1 MPVVFNTGE
10 REPRPLFPDQ
20 VIYTSVQKVA
30 DILQIPFPDPVEL
43 TENSGTGGA
52 GFVKI
57 SPADHRLVGFEAGDE
72 VEIAS
77 DASMGETMTIDA
89 IARDGA
95 NVKIT
100 FTGDMTDDHLTG
112 DVATIQSLQS
122 FTNGKRRGVTRKA
135 VETMILRMQDKID
148 NLCNNAWRPMLQSA
162 EYLNFDTYKPYRR
175 RYYTD
180 YVGTVPLMFR
190 NVQQIL
196 RLEIWQGQEY
206 REVGT
211 AEARLQILDHSALTT
226 NDYLFLCPGGG
237 GVASL
242 QVGPGSS
249 KWSADFDGVNA
260 AQQLADLIN
269 KDLRRKKDSVV
280 FNPPFTLETSATSSG
295 STAANVHHEF
305 MASANADYGN
315 SKLKITS
322 MNRGEA
328 GETATLGLTNLTA
341 MSATNLHNTP
351 KTGVSATGSSGS
363 GVITL
368 PNTDDLTPYGIICTG
383 TGTAVKCAYY
393 TSKTDTT
400 LSGVTDLASSG
411 CVLGLTGRA
420 ATATITITA
429 FGELNAGD
437 KVNLVA
443 TDGTDYDFT
452 CGDQSSVNRTWE
464 STTSNEAT
472 ATNLMNVINTSS
484 GPSGTRFTATVN
496 GAVVTVTQA
505 TVGAA
510 GNSTVTL
517 TDSGTAGMS
526 KTDFSSGLDI
536 TDTSITQYRLKIDYF
551 GSGTGD
557 EARLRDWWAD
567 YDLGI
572 IYFNNTYPYFQWN
585 SVKCS
590 YVYGERYVE
599 KAIEDIC
606 TKMVA
611 MDLLLS
617 DDRSVLIPEG
627 TQNID
632 LGAKYQ
638 LLKAQ
643 VAETLP
649 RYMEVMTLD

>member
-20 VIYTSVQKVA
+20 VIYSSAQKVA
-30 DILQIPFPDPVEL
+30 DILQIPLPDPVYL
-43 TENSGTGGA
+43 VADTNTGGTTCS
-52 GFVKI
+52 I
-57 SPADHRLVGFEAGDE
+57 SPADQRTVGFEVGDE

-77 DASMGETMTIDA
+77 DTELGETVELTSIT
-89 IARDGA
+89 RDGT
-95 NVKIT
+95 NVVLT
-100 FTGDMTDDHLTG
+100 WSGGTAGDYDTADN
-112 DVATIQSLQS
+112 ATVQNLQS
-122 FTNGKRRGVTRKA
+122 FTNGKRRGLTRRA

-148 NLCNNAWRPMLQSA
+148 NLCNNSWRPMLQTA

-226 NDYLFLCPGGG
+226 NDYVFLCPGGG

-242 QVGPGSS
+242 QVGSGSS

-269 KDLRRKKDSVV
+269 KDLRRKKDSVL
-280 FNPPFTLETSATSSG
+280 FSPSFSLETSASSTG
-295 STAANVHHEF
+295 TTVANVHHEF

-315 SKLKITS
+315 SKLKLTS

-328 GETATLGLTNLTA
+328 GENATLAITNLTA
-341 MSATNLHNTP
+341 MSATNLTDTVVTVPVTHS
-351 KTGVSATGSSGS
+351 VSAGGSGYSVGDSLTQASTTGSGSSFACTVASLTDSDTGDIATVTVTNVGTGYAKDDVITLSGSGGQITVKYVISGGVQSVTGSSGS
-363 GVITL
+363 AVIHL
-368 PNTDDLTPYGIICTG
+368 PSTSSLSPYGIICTG
-383 TGTAVKCAYY
+383 TGNAVKCAYY

-400 LSGVTDLASSG
+400 LIGVTDLGGSG
-411 CVLGLTGRA
+411 
-420 ATATITITA
+420 
-429 FGELNAGD
+429 
-437 KVNLVA
+437 LVA
-443 TDGTDYDFT
+443 ALK
-452 CGDQSSVNRTWE
+452 S
-464 STTSNEAT
+464 A
-472 ATNLMNVINTSS
+472 MNVTQTEGTSC
-484 GPSGTRFTATVN
+484 
-496 GAVVTVTQA
+496 
-505 TVGAA
+505 
-510 GNSTVTL
+510 
-517 TDSGTAGMS
+517 
-526 KTDFSSGLDI
+526 
-536 TDTSITQYRLKIDYF
+536 TQYRFKIDYF

-617 DDRSVLIPEG
+617 DDRSVLMPEG
-627 TQNID
+627 TTNID

-638 LLKAQ
+638 LFKTQ

>member
-1 MPVVFNTGE
+1 MPVVFQTGE

-20 VIYTSVQKVA
+20 VIYTSAQKVA
-30 DILQIPFPDPVEL
+30 DLLQIPYPDPVDL
-43 TENSGTGGA
+43 TDNAGNGTA
-52 GFVKI
+52 FVKI

-77 DASMGETMTIDA
+77 DATMGETMTIADNG
-89 IARDGA
+89 IERDGA

-100 FTGDMTDDHLTG
+100 FTGNMAYDHTTANA
-112 DVATIQSLQS
+112 ATLQSLQS
-122 FTNGKRRGVTRKA
+122 FNNGKRRGVTRRA
-135 VETMILRMQDKID
+135 VELLILRMQDKID
-148 NLCNNAWRPMLQSA
+148 NLCNNSWRPMLQSA

-206 REVGT
+206 REVGA
-211 AEARLQILDHSALTT
+211 AEARLEILDHSALTT

-242 QVGPGSS
+242 QVGTGSS

-269 KDLRRKKDSVV
+269 KDLRRKKDAVAFS
-280 FNPPFTLETSATSSG
+280 PSFTLETAATSSG
-295 STAANVHHEF
+295 STTANVHHEF

-315 SKLKITS
+315 SKMKITS

-328 GETATLGLTNLTA
+328 GETATLGFTNLTA
-341 MSATNLHNTP
+341 MSASNLTDTVVTVPVTHS
-351 KTGVSATGSSGS
+351 VSAGGSGYSVGDNLTQASTTGSGSNFTCTVASVSEGAIVTVTVTAAGSGYVEDEVITLSGS
-363 GVITL
+363 GGKVTVKYVISVQSVTGNGAAGQTAGVIHL
-368 PNTDDLTPYGIICTG
+368 PSTAALSPYGIICTG

-393 TSKTDTT
+393 TGKTAEVKNEDGDLVTHGT
-400 LSGVTDLASSG
+400 LTGVTDLGSSG
-411 CVLGLTGRA
+411 FVAALKTAMNTTQTTG
-420 ATATITITA
+420 
-429 FGELNAGD
+429 
-437 KVNLVA
+437 
-443 TDGTDYDFT
+443 
-452 CGDQSSVNRTWE
+452 
-464 STTSNEAT
+464 
-472 ATNLMNVINTSS
+472 
-484 GPSGTRFTATVN
+484 
-496 GAVVTVTQA
+496 TQC
-505 TVGAA
+505 
-510 GNSTVTL
+510 
-517 TDSGTAGMS
+517 
-526 KTDFSSGLDI
+526 
-536 TDTSITQYRLKIDYF
+536 TQYRLKIDYF

-617 DDRSVLIPEG
+617 DDRSILMPEG

-638 LLKAQ
+638 LMKAQ

-649 RYMEVMTLD
+649 RYMEVMTIE

>member
-20 VIYTSVQKVA
+20 VAYTTAQKVA
-30 DILQIPFPDPVEL
+30 DILQIPLPDPVYL
-43 TENSGTGGA
+43 TANSDTGA
-52 GFVKI
+52 TSLKI
-57 SPADHRLVGFEAGDE
+57 SPADQRLVGFEVGDE
-72 VEIAS
+72 VELAS
-77 DASMGETMTIDA
+77 DVELGDTVTLTGV
-89 IARDGA
+89 ARDGTDVVLSWSGGTA
-95 NVKIT
+95 
-100 FTGDMTDDHLTG
+100 GDYDTADN
-112 DVATIQSLQS
+112 ATVQNLQS
-122 FTNGKRRGVTRKA
+122 FTNGKRRGVTRNA

-148 NLCNNAWRPMLQSA
+148 NLTNNSWRPMLQTA

-180 YVGTVPLMFR
+180 YVGTVPLLFR

-206 REVGT
+206 REVAS
-211 AEARLQILDHSALTT
+211 AEARLEILDHSGLTT

-242 QVGPGSS
+242 QVGASS
-249 KWSADFDGVNA
+249 STWSADFDGVNA

-269 KDLRRKKDSVV
+269 KDLRRKKDSVL
-280 FNPPFTLETSATSSG
+280 FSPSFSLETAATSSG
-295 STAANVHHEF
+295 STVANVHHEF

-315 SKLKITS
+315 SKLKVTS

-328 GETATLGLTNLTA
+328 GETATLGLTNITA
-341 MSATNLHNTP
+341 MSATNLTDASVTATSGHAGNQTI
-351 KTGVSATGSSGS
+351 TMADTSALS
-363 GVITL
+363 
-368 PNTDDLTPYGIICTG
+368 PYGIICTG

-400 LSGVTDLASSG
+400 LNGVTDLASSG
-411 CVLGLTGRA
+411 LLASVSNGTVL
-420 ATATITITA
+420 
-429 FGELNAGD
+429 
-437 KVNLVA
+437 
-443 TDGTDYDFT
+443 
-452 CGDQSSVNRTWE
+452 
-464 STTSNEAT
+464 
-472 ATNLMNVINTSS
+472 
-484 GPSGTRFTATVN
+484 
-496 GAVVTVTQA
+496 
-505 TVGAA
+505 
-510 GNSTVTL
+510 
-517 TDSGTAGMS
+517 
-526 KTDFSSGLDI
+526 
-536 TDTSITQYRLKIDYF
+536 TQYRFKIDYF
-551 GSGTGD
+551 GTTTGD
-557 EARLRDWWAD
+557 EARLRDWWCD

-572 IYFNNTYPYFQWN
+572 VYFNNTYPYFQWN
-585 SVKCS
+585 SVKAS

-617 DDRSVLIPEG
+617 DDRSVLMPEG

-638 LLKAQ
+638 LMKTQ

-649 RYMEVMTLD
+649 RYMEVMNID

>member
-1 MPVVFNTGE
+1 MPVVFQTGE
-10 REPRPLFPDQ
+10 REARPLFPDQ
-20 VIYTSVQKVA
+20 VIYTTAQKVA
-30 DILQIPFPDPVEL
+30 DMLQIPFPDPVDL
-43 TENSGTGGA
+43 TDNAANGTA
-52 GFVKI
+52 FVKI

-77 DASMGETMTIDA
+77 DATMGEVMTIA
-89 IARDGA
+89 AGGIERDGA

-100 FTGDMTDDHLTG
+100 FTGNMSYDHTTANA
-112 DVATIQSLQS
+112 ATLQSLQS
-122 FTNGKRRGVTRKA
+122 FNNGKRRGVTRKA
-135 VETMILRMQDKID
+135 VETMILRMQDRID
-148 NLCNNAWRPMLQSA
+148 NLCNNSWRPMLQSA

-211 AEARLQILDHSALTT
+211 AEARLEILDHSALTT

-242 QVGPGSS
+242 QVGTGSS

-269 KDLRRKKDSVV
+269 KDLRRKKDSVL
-280 FNPPFTLETSATSSG
+280 FSPSFTLETAATSSG
-295 STAANVHHEF
+295 STTANVHHEF

-315 SKLKITS
+315 SKLKVTS

-341 MSATNLHNTP
+341 MSATNLTDTVVTATN
-351 KTGVSATGSSGS
+351 ATGSSGS
-363 GVITL
+363 GVITML
-368 PNTDDLTPYGIICTG
+368 DTSTLSPFGIICTG
-383 TGTAVKCAYY
+383 SGTAVKCAYY
-393 TSKTDTT
+393 TGKTPNVKNDEGDITAYGT
-400 LSGVTDLASSG
+400 LTGVTDLASSG
-411 CVLGLTGRA
+411 FMA
-420 ATATITITA
+420 AVT
-429 FGELNAGD
+429 
-437 KVNLVA
+437 
-443 TDGTDYDFT
+443 
-452 CGDQSSVNRTWE
+452 
-464 STTSNEAT
+464 
-472 ATNLMNVINTSS
+472 
-484 GPSGTRFTATVN
+484 SGTNPSATP
-496 GAVVTVTQA
+496 A
-505 TVGAA
+505 
-510 GNSTVTL
+510 L
-517 TDSGTAGMS
+517 TMN
-526 KTDFSSGLDI
+526 L
-536 TDTSITQYRLKIDYF
+536 TQYRFKIDYF

-617 DDRSVLIPEG
+617 DDRSVLLPEG

-649 RYMEVMTLD
+649 RYIEVVTIE

>member
-20 VIYTSVQKVA
+20 VVYTTAQKVA
-30 DILQIPFPDPVEL
+30 DILQIPLPDPVFL
-43 TENSGTGGA
+43 TADANTGA
-52 GFVKI
+52 TSAKI
-57 SPADHRLVGFEAGDE
+57 SPADFRLVGFEEGDKVELASNVELGEE
-72 VEIAS
+72 VTLT
-77 DASMGETMTIDA
+77 GV
-89 IARDGA
+89 ARDGTD
-95 NVKIT
+95 VVLSWSGGVS
-100 FTGDMTDDHLTG
+100 GDY
-112 DVATIQSLQS
+112 DVADDASVQPLQS

-135 VETMILRMQDKID
+135 VETMILRMQDRID
-148 NLCNNAWRPMLQSA
+148 NLCNNSWRPMLQTA

-206 REVGT
+206 REVGA

-242 QVGPGSS
+242 QVGSTSS
-249 KWSADFDGVNA
+249 TWSADFDGVNA

-269 KDLRRKKDSVV
+269 KDLRRKKDSVL
-280 FNPPFTLETSATSSG
+280 FSPSFTLETAATSSG
-295 STAANVHHEF
+295 STTANVHHEF

-328 GETATLGLTNLTA
+328 GETATLGITNLTA
-341 MSATNLHNTP
+341 MSATNLTDTTVTV
-351 KTGVSATGSSGS
+351 TGAHAGNQTITMADTSALS
-363 GVITL
+363 
-368 PNTDDLTPYGIICTG
+368 PFGIICTG
-383 TGTAVKCAYY
+383 TGSSVKCAYY
-393 TSKTDTT
+393 TGKTATT
-400 LSGVTDLASSG
+400 LTGVTDLASSG
-411 CVLGLTGRA
+411 LLASAANGTVL
-420 ATATITITA
+420 
-429 FGELNAGD
+429 
-437 KVNLVA
+437 
-443 TDGTDYDFT
+443 
-452 CGDQSSVNRTWE
+452 
-464 STTSNEAT
+464 
-472 ATNLMNVINTSS
+472 
-484 GPSGTRFTATVN
+484 
-496 GAVVTVTQA
+496 
-505 TVGAA
+505 
-510 GNSTVTL
+510 
-517 TDSGTAGMS
+517 
-526 KTDFSSGLDI
+526 
-536 TDTSITQYRLKIDYF
+536 TQYRLKIDYF

-572 IYFNNTYPYFQWN
+572 VYFNNTYPYFQWN
-585 SVKCS
+585 SVKAS

-617 DDRSVLIPEG
+617 DDRSILIPEG

-638 LLKAQ
+638 LFKAQ

-649 RYMEVMTLD
+649 RYMEVMTLE

>member
-20 VIYTSVQKVA
+20 VAYTTAQKVA

-57 SPADHRLVGFEAGDE
+57 SPADHRLVGFEAGDK

-77 DASMGETMTIDA
+77 DASMGETMTIADNGVT
-89 IARDGA
+89 RDGA
-95 NVKIT
+95 HVKIT
-100 FTGDMTDDHLTG
+100 FTGNMTDDHLTA

-148 NLCNNAWRPMLQSA
+148 NLTNNSWRPMLQTA

-206 REVGT
+206 REVGA
-211 AEARLQILDHSALTT
+211 AEARLEILDHSALTT

-242 QVGPGSS
+242 QVGTGSS

-269 KDLRRKKDSVV
+269 KDLRRKKDAVAFS
-280 FNPPFTLETSATSSG
+280 PSFTLETSSTSSG
-295 STAANVHHEF
+295 STTANVHHEF

-315 SKLKITS
+315 SKLKISS

-341 MSATNLHNTP
+341 MSATNLTDTVVTVPVTHT
-351 KTGVSATGSSGS
+351 VSAGGSGYSVGDNLTQASTTGSGSNFTCTVASVSEGAIVTVTVTAAGSGYVEDEVITLSGSGGKVTVKHVISGGVQSVTGSSGS
-363 GVITL
+363 GVINL
-368 PNTDDLTPYGIICTG
+368 PSTAALSPYGIICTG
-383 TGTAVKCAYY
+383 SGTAVKCAYY
-393 TSKTDTT
+393 TGKTAEVKDDDGNITT
-400 LSGVTDLASSG
+400 YGTLTGVTDLASSG
-411 CVLGLTGRA
+411 FVAALKTAMNTTQTTG
-420 ATATITITA
+420 
-429 FGELNAGD
+429 
-437 KVNLVA
+437 
-443 TDGTDYDFT
+443 
-452 CGDQSSVNRTWE
+452 
-464 STTSNEAT
+464 TS
-472 ATNLMNVINTSS
+472 L
-484 GPSGTRFTATVN
+484 
-496 GAVVTVTQA
+496 
-505 TVGAA
+505 
-510 GNSTVTL
+510 
-517 TDSGTAGMS
+517 
-526 KTDFSSGLDI
+526 
-536 TDTSITQYRLKIDYF
+536 TQYRLKIDYF
-551 GSGTGD
+551 GQGTGD
-557 EARLRDWWAD
+557 EARLRDWWCD

-585 SVKCS
+585 SVKAS

-617 DDRSVLIPEG
+617 DDRSILLPEG

-638 LLKAQ
+638 LMKAQ

-649 RYMEVMTLD
+649 RYMEVMTIE